1 MPRKYRTWLVWLP
14 IVGVA
19 LIPTVFFFGHLG
31 ERAFV
36 AATMGNWFAT
46 MVGVLVGIPIAV
58 RLAMWQQEQR
68 QKREDEKE
76 QAESRSRKSRILN
89 LVREELEFNRNK
101 LSEQP
106 VEPDSPFERV
116 ISAGGLKDELWRA
129 FSDGG
134 ELEWID
140 DLDLMSILAQ
150 AYHCIRRVIFL
161 QDLYLNFRFML
172 ERHSL
177 FTDAT
182 RIDFRDDFAI
192 LDELA
197 LHAANDAI
205 ASIDDYLALP
215 GQPGEGSR
223 LP

>member
-1 MPRKYRTWLVWLP
+1 
-14 IVGVA
+14 
-19 LIPTVFFFGHLG
+19 
-31 ERAFV
+31 
-36 AATMGNWFAT
+36 
-46 MVGVLVGIPIAV
+46 
-58 RLAMWQQEQR
+58 
-68 QKREDEKE
+68 
-76 QAESRSRKSRILN
+76 
-89 LVREELEFNRNK
+89 
-101 LSEQP
+101 
-106 VEPDSPFERV
+106 
-116 ISAGGLKDELWRA
+116 
-129 FSDGG
+129 
-134 ELEWID
+134 
-140 DLDLMSILAQ
+140 
-150 AYHCIRRVIFL
+150 
-161 QDLYLNFRFML
+161 ML